1 MMLVTSGLMMSQLV
15 TGGILLLL
23 LSDNHAIIQL
33 DNLTW
38 RLKIKFG
45 LCSKDLS
52 GLYEHGLLPVGL
64 QGENCKQIG
73 YLQYV
78 FDKTSLYVIYLCML
92 PLFHSREQ

>member
-23 LSDNHAIIQL
+23 SSDNHADIQL
-33 DNLTW
+33 DKLTW

-52 GLYEHGLLPVGL
+52 AVLTWLLPVGL

-78 FDKTSLYVIYLCML
+78 FVKTSLYVIYLCML

>member
-23 LSDNHAIIQL
+23 LSDNHADIQL

-45 LCSKDLS
+45 LCSKDFCA
-52 GLYEHGLLPVGL
+52 V
-64 QGENCKQIG
+64 
-73 YLQYV
+73 
-78 FDKTSLYVIYLCML
+78 
-92 PLFHSREQ
+92 